1 MSKIRLFTPG
11 PVPVL
16 PQALKVMSEPIIHH
30 RSADFIAVLEE
41 VRKGLKDLIETK
53 QEILLLSSSGTGA
66 MEGAVVNLFS
76 PQDKVIVVR
85 AGKFGERWFSI
96 AKAFGLNIVPI
107 DIPWGEAPTREQIE
121 KVFKE
126 NLDAKG
132 IFIQAC
138 ETSTGVNFPVQD
150 IAAFTRTQNVLLI
163 VDAISYLGV
172 SPFYMDAWGVDVL
185 VSGSQKGLMLPP
197 GLSFVCLSDRAWEQQ
212 KKSHLPKYYFDFAK
226 ELKAMIQNQTAY
238 TPAVSLILGLREV
251 LRYFKEHGKENIF
264 LKYKTYSDAMREAAQ
279 ALELELFA
287 KSPSHGLV
295 SIRVPEKIDGQKIV
309 RELRDHHQMTIAGGQ
324 DQLKGKILRISCM
337 GYIDALD
344 LISVFAALEKVLKQ
358 QGAQIPFGKGVE
370 RLQVRLLARST
381 S

>member
-16 PQALKVMSEPIIHH
+16 PQALKAMSEPIIHH
-30 RSADFIAVLEE
+30 RSADFIAILEE

-53 QEILLLSSSGTGA
+53 QEVLLLASSGTGA
-66 MEGAVVNLFS
+66 MEGTIVNLFS

-85 AGKFGERWFSI
+85 AGKFGERWGSI
-96 AKAFGLNIVPI
+96 SKAFGLTVVPL
-107 DIPWGEAPTREQIE
+107 DIPWGEAPTRTQIE
-121 KVFKE
+121 KAFKE
-126 NLDAKG
+126 NPESKG
-132 IFIQAC
+132 ILIQAC
-138 ETSTGVNFPVQD
+138 ETSTGVDFPVQE
-150 IAAFTRTQNVLLI
+150 IAAFTRTQNVLLV

-172 SPFYMDAWGVDVL
+172 SPFQMDAWGVDVL

-197 GLSFVCLSDRAWEQQ
+197 GLGFVCLNDRAWEQQ
-212 KKSHLPKYYFDFAK
+212 KKSKLSRYYFDFTK
-226 ELKAMIQNQTAY
+226 ELKAITQNQTAY
-238 TPAVSLILGLREV
+238 TPAVSLIFGLREV
-251 LRYFKEHGKENIF
+251 LHYFKENGKENVF
-264 LKYKTYSDAMREAAQ
+264 SKYKAYSDAMREAAQ

-309 RELRDHHQMTIAGGQ
+309 RELRDRHQMTIAGGQ

-344 LISVFAALEKVLKQ
+344 LISIFAALEKVLKQ
-358 QGAQIPFGKGVE
+358 EGAQIPFGKGVE
-370 RLQVRLLARST
+370 RLQERLLARDSI
-381 S
+381 

>member
-16 PQALKVMSEPIIHH
+16 PQALKAMSEPIIHH
-30 RSADFIAVLEE
+30 RSADFIAILEE

-53 QEILLLSSSGTGA
+53 QEVLLLASSGTGA
-66 MEGAVVNLFS
+66 MEGTIVNLFS

-85 AGKFGERWFSI
+85 AGKFGERWGSI
-96 AKAFGLNIVPI
+96 SKAFGLTVVPL
-107 DIPWGEAPTREQIE
+107 DIPWGEAPTRTQIE
-121 KVFKE
+121 KAFKE
-126 NLDAKG
+126 NPESKG
-132 IFIQAC
+132 ILIQAC
-138 ETSTGVNFPVQD
+138 ETSTGVDFPVQE
-150 IAAFTRTQNVLLI
+150 IAAFTRTQNVLLV

-172 SPFYMDAWGVDVL
+172 SPFQMDAWGVDVL

-197 GLSFVCLSDRAWEQQ
+197 GLGFVCLNDRAWEQQ
-212 KKSHLPKYYFDFAK
+212 KKSKLPRYYFDFTK
-226 ELKAMIQNQTAY
+226 ELKAITQNQTAY
-238 TPAVSLILGLREV
+238 TPAVSLIFGLREV
-251 LRYFKEHGKENIF
+251 LHYFKENGKENVF
-264 LKYKTYSDAMREAAQ
+264 SKYKAYSDAMREAAQ

-309 RELRDHHQMTIAGGQ
+309 RELRDRHQMTIAGGQ

-344 LISVFAALEKVLKQ
+344 LISIFAALEKVLKQ
-358 QGAQIPFGKGVE
+358 EGAQIPFGKGVE
-370 RLQVRLLARST
+370 RLQERLLARDSI
-381 S
+381 